1 MGEPDLQGT
10 ERLSPRVRAGL
21 AHHRAGRLLE
31 AAQEYQRALRENG
44 ADADALLLLGLLARL
59 TGRRQGAIRL
69 TALAVELRPQ
79 SAGFHLSLAQ
89 AYLADGNGVAAAVSC
104 RQAVELNPRLAA
116 AWCCLGEAEAARRA
130 YEAAQRAWNTAAG
143 LDGKSARAER
153 SLGHLLARLGR
164 FDEAIVAY
172 RAGLR
177 KAPGDAM
184 LHYALGAA
192 LAASEDRRA
201 AKAAYREALRLR
213 PNFPEALLN
222 LGNVHYDEGAFAAAA
237 VCCRKA
243 LGLRPTYAK
252 AWCNLGNALQ
262 MMGGARE
269 ATGCYERTLALDPKT
284 VAARHNL
291 GNAWMARRDYAQ
303 AEACFRETL
312 AMDAGRAE
320 HYNSLGN
327 ALFQQRRND
336 EAEACYRKALKMDPG
351 YAAVHTNL
359 ANVLMRQ
366 SSRAEM
372 IRHYERALELDP
384 KSAGGHY
391 NLALAYLRQGRYAEG
406 WPAHEWRWDFRELRL
421 RRRRF
426 AAPQWRGEALQ
437 GATILLHAE
446 QGLGDTLQFVRYAP
460 LVAERGGTV
469 VLEVQPRLVRLL
481 QGLPGVS
488 RVVGRGEQLG
498 DFAWQCPLMSIPL
511 AFGTTVDTI
520 PRRIPYVRAD
530 EEEIRAARQ
539 RFAGT
544 GFRVGLA
551 WAGNSQYRSDEQR
564 SMPLRALLPLADVPR
579 ITWFSLQFGPACGQM
594 RAAGERFPLI
604 DASSASRDLAETAAL
619 MATLDLVITVDTS
632 VAHLAGAMGVPLW
645 VVLPHLADWRWME
658 ERADSP
664 WYPQARLFRQP
675 APGDWASAVGRMR
688 WDLERSIN
696 GPIGDECA
704 GAASGGTAGDA
715 HAVVPWTLANRG
727 GRLPDQTRA

>member
-1 MGEPDLQGT
+1 MGKPDPNGT
-10 ERLSPRVRAGL
+10 ERLSTGVLAGL
-21 AHHRAGRLLE
+21 THHRAGRLVE
-31 AAQEYQRALRENG
+31 AAQAYQQALRESG
-44 ADADALLLLGLLARL
+44 TDADALLLLGLLARL
-59 TGRRQGAIRL
+59 TGRRQAAIRL
-69 TALAVELRPQ
+69 MALAVELRPL
-79 SAGFHLSLAQ
+79 SAGFHLSLGQ
-89 AYLADGNGVAAAVSC
+89 AYLADGNGVAAAESC
-104 RQAVELNPRLAA
+104 RKALELNPRLAA
-116 AWCCLGEAEAARRA
+116 GWCCLGEAEAARGA
-130 YEAAQRAWNTAAG
+130 YEAAQWAWKAAAG
-143 LDGKSARAER
+143 LDSRSTRPER
-153 SLGHLLARLGR
+153 SLGNLLARLGR
-164 FDEAIVAY
+164 FDEAVVAY

-177 KAPGDAM
+177 KASGDAT

-192 LAASEDRRA
+192 LAASAHRRE

-243 LGLRPTYAK
+243 LALRPTYAK

-291 GNAWMARRDYAQ
+291 GNAWMARRNYAQ

-312 AMDAGRAE
+312 TMDAERAE

-327 ALFQQRRND
+327 ALFQQRRNE
-336 EAEACYRKALKMDPG
+336 EAEACYRKALEMVPD

-421 RRRRF
+421 RRRHF
-426 AAPQWRGEALQ
+426 AAPQWRGEKLN
-437 GATILLHAE
+437 GETILLHAE

-460 LVAERGGTV
+460 LVAERGGRV
-469 VLEVQPRLVRLL
+469 VLEVPPRLVRLL

-488 RVVGRGEQLG
+488 RVVGRGEPLG
-498 DFAWQCPLMSIPL
+498 DFAWHCPLMSLPL

-520 PRRIPYVRAD
+520 PRRVPYVRAD
-530 EEEIRAARQ
+530 EEEVRAARQ
-539 RFAGT
+539 RWTGT
-544 GFRVGLA
+544 GLRVGIA
-551 WAGNSQYRSDEQR
+551 WAGNPQYRSDEQR
-564 SMPLRALLPLADVPR
+564 SMPLLALLPLAGVPG
-579 ITWFSLQFGPACGQM
+579 ITWFSLQMGTACGQM
-594 RAAGERFPLI
+594 RTVGERFPLI
-604 DASSASRDLAETAAL
+604 DASSTSRDLAETAAL
-619 MATLDLVITVDTS
+619 VATLDLVITVDTS

-664 WYPQARLFRQP
+664 WYPGARLFRQP
-675 APGDWASAVGRMR
+675 APGDWASAVERMR
-688 WDLERSIN
+688 GELERWIS
-696 GPIGDECA
+696 GRIGDEGD
-704 GAASGGTAGDA
+704 GAVWGGTAGDA
-715 HAVVPWTLANRG
+715 DATVPWT
-727 GRLPDQTRA
+727 

>member
-1 MGEPDLQGT
+1 MGKPDPNGT
-10 ERLSPRVRAGL
+10 ERLSTGVLAGL
-21 AHHRAGRLLE
+21 THHRAGRLVE
-31 AAQEYQRALRENG
+31 AAQAYQQALRESG
-44 ADADALLLLGLLARL
+44 TDADALLLLGLLARL
-59 TGRRQGAIRL
+59 TGRRQAAIRL
-69 TALAVELRPQ
+69 MALAVELRPL
-79 SAGFHLSLAQ
+79 SAGFHLSLGQ
-89 AYLADGNGVAAAVSC
+89 AYLADGNGVAAAESC
-104 RQAVELNPRLAA
+104 RKALELNPRLAA
-116 AWCCLGEAEAARRA
+116 GWCCLGEAEAARGA
-130 YEAAQRAWNTAAG
+130 YEAAQWAWKAAAG
-143 LDGKSARAER
+143 LDSRSTRPER
-153 SLGHLLARLGR
+153 SLGNLLARLGR
-164 FDEAIVAY
+164 FDEAVVAY

-177 KAPGDAM
+177 KASGDAT

-192 LAASEDRRA
+192 LAASAHRRE

-243 LGLRPTYAK
+243 LALRPTYAK

-291 GNAWMARRDYAQ
+291 GNAWMARRNYAQ

-312 AMDAGRAE
+312 TMDAERAE

-327 ALFQQRRND
+327 ALFQQRRNE
-336 EAEACYRKALKMDPG
+336 EAEACYRKALEMVPD

-421 RRRRF
+421 RRRHF
-426 AAPQWRGEALQ
+426 AAPQWRGEKLN
-437 GATILLHAE
+437 GETILLHAE

-460 LVAERGGTV
+460 LVAERGGRV
-469 VLEVQPRLVRLL
+469 VLEVPPRLVRLL

-488 RVVGRGEQLG
+488 RVVGRGEPLG
-498 DFAWQCPLMSIPL
+498 DFAWHCPLMSLPL

-520 PRRIPYVRAD
+520 PRRVPYVRAD
-530 EEEIRAARQ
+530 EEEVRAARQ
-539 RFAGT
+539 RWTGT
-544 GFRVGLA
+544 GLRVGIA
-551 WAGNSQYRSDEQR
+551 WAGNPQYRSDEQR
-564 SMPLRALLPLADVPR
+564 SMPLLALMPLAGVPG
-579 ITWFSLQFGPACGQM
+579 ITWFSLQMGTACGQM
-594 RAAGERFPLI
+594 RTVGERFPLI
-604 DASSASRDLAETAAL
+604 DASSTSRDLEETAAL
-619 MATLDLVITVDTS
+619 VATLDLVITVDTAM
-632 VAHLAGAMGVPLW
+632 AHLAGAMGVPLW

-664 WYPQARLFRQP
+664 WYPGARLFRQP
-675 APGDWASAVGRMR
+675 APGDWASAVERMRGELERWISGRM
-688 WDLERSIN
+688 
-696 GPIGDECA
+696 GDE
-704 GAASGGTAGDA
+704 GAVAVWGGTAGDA
-715 HAVVPWTLANRG
+715 DATVPWT
-727 GRLPDQTRA
+727 

>member
-1 MGEPDLQGT
+1 MGKPDPNGT
-10 ERLSPRVRAGL
+10 ERLSTGVLAGL
-21 AHHRAGRLLE
+21 THHRAGRLVE
-31 AAQEYQRALRENG
+31 AAQAYQQALRESG
-44 ADADALLLLGLLARL
+44 TDADALLLLGLLARL
-59 TGRRQGAIRL
+59 TGRRQAAIRL
-69 TALAVELRPQ
+69 TALAVELRPK
-79 SAGFHLSLAQ
+79 SAGLHLSLAQ
-89 AYLADGNGVAAAVSC
+89 AYLADGNGVAAAESC
-104 RQAVELNPRLAA
+104 RKALELNPRLAA
-116 AWCCLGEAEAARRA
+116 GWCCLGETEAARGA
-130 YEAAQRAWNTAAG
+130 YEAAQWAWKAAAG
-143 LDGKSARAER
+143 LDSRSTRPER
-153 SLGHLLARLGR
+153 SVGHLLARLGR
-164 FDEAIVAY
+164 FDEAAAAY

-177 KAPGDAM
+177 KAPGDAT

-192 LAASEDRRA
+192 LAASAHRRE

-222 LGNVHYDEGAFAAAA
+222 LGNVHYDEGAYAAAA

-243 LGLRPTYAK
+243 LALRPTYAK

-312 AMDAGRAE
+312 AMDAERAE

-336 EAEACYRKALKMDPG
+336 EAEACYRMALEVDRD

-421 RRRRF
+421 RRRNF
-426 AAPQWRGEALQ
+426 AAPQWRGEKLN
-437 GATILLHAE
+437 GETILLHAE

-460 LVAERGGTV
+460 LVAERGGRV

-488 RVVGRGEQLG
+488 RVVGRGEPLG
-498 DFAWQCPLMSIPL
+498 DFAWHCPLMSLPL

-520 PRRIPYVRAD
+520 PRRVPYVRVD
-530 EEEIRAARQ
+530 EEEVRAARQ
-539 RFAGT
+539 RWTGT
-544 GFRVGLA
+544 GLRVGIA
-551 WAGNSQYRSDEQR
+551 WAGNPQYRSDEQR
-564 SMPLRALLPLADVPR
+564 SMPLLALLPLAGVPG
-579 ITWFSLQFGPACGQM
+579 ITWFSLQMGTACGQM
-594 RAAGERFPLI
+594 RTVGERFPLI
-604 DASSASRDLAETAAL
+604 DASSTSRDLAETAAL
-619 MATLDLVITVDTS
+619 VATLDLVITVDTAM
-632 VAHLAGAMGVPLW
+632 AHLAGAMGVPLW

-658 ERADSP
+658 ERADCP
-664 WYPQARLFRQP
+664 WYPAARLFRQP
-675 APGDWASAVGRMR
+675 APGDWASAVERMRGELERWISGRM
-688 WDLERSIN
+688 
-696 GPIGDECA
+696 GDEGA
-704 GAASGGTAGDA
+704 GAVWGGTAGDA
-715 HAVVPWTLANRG
+715 DATVPWT
-727 GRLPDQTRA
+727 

>member
-1 MGEPDLQGT
+1 MGKPDPNGT
-10 ERLSPRVRAGL
+10 ERLSTGVLAGL
-21 AHHRAGRLLE
+21 THHRAGRLVE
-31 AAQEYQRALRENG
+31 AAQAYQQALRESG
-44 ADADALLLLGLLARL
+44 TDADALLLLGLLARL
-59 TGRRQGAIRL
+59 TGRRQAAIRL
-69 TALAVELRPQ
+69 TALAVELRPL
-79 SAGFHLSLAQ
+79 SAGFHLSLGQ
-89 AYLADGNGVAAAVSC
+89 AYLADGNGVAAAESC
-104 RQAVELNPRLAA
+104 RRAVELNPRLAA
-116 AWCCLGEAEAARRA
+116 AWCCLGDAEAARGA
-130 YEAAQRAWNTAAG
+130 YEAAQNAWKTAAD
-143 LDGKSARAER
+143 LDSRSARPER

-164 FDEAIVAY
+164 MDEAVSAY

-177 KAPGDAM
+177 KAPGDAT
-184 LHYALGAA
+184 LHYAMGAA
-192 LAASEDRRA
+192 LAAGAHRRE
-201 AKAAYREALRLR
+201 AKAAYRKALRLR

-222 LGNVHYDEGAFAAAA
+222 LGNVHYDEGAYAAAA

-243 LGLRPTYAK
+243 LALRPTYAK

-269 ATGCYERTLALDPKT
+269 ATGCYERTLALDPTT

-291 GNAWMARRDYAQ
+291 GNAWMARRNYAQ

-312 AMDAGRAE
+312 AMDAERAE

-336 EAEACYRKALKMDPG
+336 EAEACYRMALEVDRD

-421 RRRRF
+421 RRRHF
-426 AAPQWRGEALQ
+426 AAPQWRGEKLN
-437 GATILLHAE
+437 GETILLHAE

-460 LVAERGGTV
+460 LVAERGGRV

-481 QGLPGVS
+481 QGLPSVS
-488 RVVGRGEQLG
+488 RVVGRGEPLG
-498 DFAWQCPLMSIPL
+498 DFAWHCPLMSLPL

-520 PRRIPYVRAD
+520 PRRVPYVRAD
-530 EEEIRAARQ
+530 EEEVRAARQ
-539 RFAGT
+539 RWTGT
-544 GFRVGLA
+544 GLRVGIA
-551 WAGNSQYRSDEQR
+551 WAGNPQYRSDEQR
-564 SMPLRALLPLADVPR
+564 SMPLLALLPLAGVPG
-579 ITWFSLQFGPACGQM
+579 ITWFSLQMGTACGQM
-594 RAAGERFPLI
+594 RTVGERFPLI
-604 DASSASRDLAETAAL
+604 DASSTSRDLAETAAL
-619 MATLDLVITVDTS
+619 VATLDLVITVDTS

-658 ERADSP
+658 ERVDSP
-664 WYPQARLFRQP
+664 WYPGARLFRQS
-675 APGDWASAVGRMR
+675 APGDWTGAVERMR
-688 WDLERSIN
+688 GELESRIS
-696 GPIGDECA
+696 GRIGDEGA
-704 GAASGGTAGDA
+704 GAVWGGTAGDA
-715 HAVVPWTLANRG
+715 DATVPWT
-727 GRLPDQTRA
+727 